1 MTNKNISEKTKALEK
16 ESNITLISTAV
27 VICSFF
33 ILLYIQN
40 LITVDF
46 IKAQGVLL
54 FAEAA
59 FAVLGVVALAV
70 GIIRKEKYFFEY
82 TAFFLI
88 LALGYY
94 FLKNGASGI
103 PGLIKDADGM
113 VTISE
118 FAMKVSKIFQS
129 KYIILGLW
137 AINVVYGILTITLHT
152 VKYSKIR
159 KGSSGK
165 KSNN

>member
-1 MTNKNISEKTKALEK
+1 MTNISEKNRALEK

-33 ILLYIQN
+33 VLLYVQN

-54 FAEAA
+54 FTEIA
-59 FAVLGVVALAV
+59 FALVGVATLVLG
-70 GIIRKEKYFFEY
+70 IICKKKYFFEY

-88 LALGYY
+88 MALGYY

-103 PGLIKDADGM
+103 PGLVKNSADG
-113 VTISE
+113 TIIISE
-118 FAMKVSKIFQS
+118 FAMKISKVFQS

-159 KGSSGK
+159 KGGSAK
-165 KSNN
+165 KSDN